1 MMKNLEK
8 LKKHSL
14 AKAVALVV
22 AGSAAIPLSGQAQE
36 NDEAQAAPQIEE
48 VVVMGRLR
56 DAATVSYTHLRA
68 HET

>member
-8 LKKHSL
+8 LKKRSL

-36 NDEAQAAPQIEE
+36 ND
-48 VVVMGRLR
+48 
-56 DAATVSYTHLRA
+56 
-68 HET
+68 